1 MHPDPKAAD
10 PMDQIIVQILNGLDK
25 GSAYAL
31 IALGLTIIFGTLGV
45 VNFAHGALFMMGAF
59 CAVITSK
66 ILSASHKVVD
76 ETRTDFLGNP
86 LQVDVFYVQQWFGES
101 AGAAIMD
108 WAVPIAILFAI
119 PVMILVGFAM
129 ERGLIKHFYKRPHA
143 DQILVT
149 FGLALVIGE
158 LIKYTFGANPIQ
170 TPAPAAFT
178 GSLDF
183 GVFLGYEAQTIMY
196 PYWRLVYFFFSAII
210 IASVFAFLQ
219 FTTFGMVVRAGMAD
233 RETVGLLGIDIDKRF
248 TLMFGLAAAVAG
260 LAGVMYAPIV
270 APNYNMGLDFLVLSF
285 VVVVVGGMGS
295 LPGAVAAGFLLGI
308 LESFASM
315 PVIVD
320 ILPGINQIIIY
331 LVAIV
336 ILLTRPRGLMGRKG
350 VMEE

>member
-1 MHPDPKAAD
+1 
-10 PMDQIIVQILNGLDK
+10 MDQFIVQILNGLDK

-45 VNFAHGALFMMGAF
+45 VNFAHGALFMLGAF
-59 CAVITSK
+59 CAVVTSK
-66 ILSASHKVVD
+66 ILSASHKVID

-86 LQVDVFYVQQWFGES
+86 LEVDTFYVQDWFGEA
-101 AGAAIMD
+101 AGLVIMD

-119 PVMILVGFAM
+119 PVMIGVGFAM

-158 LIKYTFGANPIQ
+158 IIKYFFGANPIQ
-170 TPAPAAFT
+170 TPAPQAFSGT
-178 GSLDF
+178 VDF
-183 GVFLGYEAQTIMY
+183 GLFLGYDAGTIMY
-196 PYWRLVYFFFSAII
+196 PVWRLVYFFFSALI
-210 IASVFAFLQ
+210 IAAVFAFLQ

-248 TLMFGLAAAVAG
+248 TFMFGLAAAVAG
-260 LAGVMYAPIV
+260 VAGVMYAPIV

-295 LPGAVAAGFLLGI
+295 LPGAVAAGFLLGV

-315 PVIVD
+315 PFVVET
-320 ILPGINQIIIY
+320 LPGINQIIIY